1 MIFKSMF
8 YMCHLY
14 FPNKKILICV
24 KSRYLRVL
32 RCKKTNKNENIKII
46 YCSYYSSGS

>member
-14 FPNKKILICV
+14 FPNKKILNCV
-24 KSRYLRVL
+24 KLRYSRVL
-32 RCKKTNKNENIKII
+32 RSKKNKQNENIKII
-46 YCSYYSSGS
+46 YCSYYSTSS